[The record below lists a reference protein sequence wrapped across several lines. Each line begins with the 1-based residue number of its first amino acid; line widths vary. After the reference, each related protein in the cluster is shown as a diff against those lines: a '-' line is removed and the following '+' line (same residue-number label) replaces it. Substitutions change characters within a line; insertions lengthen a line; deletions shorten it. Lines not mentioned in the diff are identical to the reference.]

1 MTLPRVVK
9 ARLVDVSPEGSIV
22 VRGIAG
28 EHLIVEMGVAQ
39 EAVLFKRLEE
49 RRADVVTEIP
59 VDLG

>member
-9 ARLVDVSPEGSIV
+9 ARLVDVSPEGSIIV
-22 VRGIAG
+22 LVKAG

-49 RRADVVTEIP
+49 RRAVVVTEVP
-59 VDLG
+59 VDA